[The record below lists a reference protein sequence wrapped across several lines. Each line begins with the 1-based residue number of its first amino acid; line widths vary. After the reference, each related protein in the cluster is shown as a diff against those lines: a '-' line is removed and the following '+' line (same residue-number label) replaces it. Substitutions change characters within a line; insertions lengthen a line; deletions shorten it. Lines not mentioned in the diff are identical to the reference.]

1 MFSILFPAQKLLS
14 EQASPTHKHP
24 HFHPLQHL
32 YSSANQTRTRPT
44 PMYVHQQNQT
54 LLVQAH
60 ISIYTQLQN
69 SKTAQLLNCTPTL
82 TKLHHSHNY
91 TQHSHS
97 YLYLYPSTTFSRNLL
112 ITCIQS
118 TSGIT
123 LISKKQKLI
132 QPHPQMHP
140 QMHPSHHPGPH
151 PHPYLHPPIAH
162 PNYQAKTNTPNTSS
176 M

>member
-32 YSSANQTRTRPT
+32 YSSANKTRTRSTPT
-44 PMYVHQQNQT
+44 YITKTRLSLSKPTFLSTPNF
-54 LLVQAH
+54 
-60 ISIYTQLQN
+60 
-69 SKTAQLLNCTPTL
+69 KTAQLLNCTPTL

-140 QMHPSHHPGPH
+140 SHHPGPH

-162 PNYQAKTNTPNTSS
+162 PNYHAKTNTPNTSS
-176 M
+176 L